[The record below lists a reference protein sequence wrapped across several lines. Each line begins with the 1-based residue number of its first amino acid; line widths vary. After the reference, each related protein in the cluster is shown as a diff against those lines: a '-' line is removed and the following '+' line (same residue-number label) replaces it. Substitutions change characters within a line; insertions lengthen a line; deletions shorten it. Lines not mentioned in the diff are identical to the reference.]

1 MLAATPTDDR
11 LDSMV
16 VFFLIALAIIG
27 PYGYVR
33 IRRVLRERLPSA
45 GAVETATP
53 DPEHARAAD
62 PSDLSLV
69 IAAIDAAPGLLR
81 QPGAPASIT
90 IDVPGEPTLDG
101 RPVAAAVDRAMA
113 GLIDAI
119 RSNRGDGWQIVAEDA
134 PSPGSDLELRL
145 RRI

>member
-11 LDSMV
+11 LGSMV

-33 IRRVLRERLPSA
+33 IRRVLRERLPPA

-101 RPVAAAVDRAMA
+101 RPVAAAPDVAPDAA
-113 GLIDAI
+113 PAI
-119 RSNRGDGWQIVAEDA
+119 RGPPASAAVAPADSV
-134 PSPGSDLELRL
+134 PSRNDTFRVNVTS
-145 RRI
+145 IS

>member
-11 LDSMV
+11 LGSMV

-101 RPVAAAVDRAMA
+101 RPVAAAVATA
-113 GLIDAI
+113 LLIDAI
-119 RSNRGDGWQIVAEDA
+119 RSNRGDGWQIVAEVA

>member
-101 RPVAAAVDRAMA
+101 RPVAAAVATA
-113 GLIDAI
+113 LLIDAI

-145 RRI
+145 LRI